1 MTSVER
7 ITTYADLP
15 PEKGYSAT
23 LHGYHEERKT
33 VTTVE
38 EIYDVID
45 AVSSKHENCNGNQSE
60 RKSEKK
66 SVAGGNVKDTRAR
79 GAHDGI
85 TVVRAGSDSS
95 PSNISNSNSNSVP
108 DLGSAPTVTA
118 ASAPVMS
125 KIFGDLLDDEKST
138 RLGALNINNMT
149 VKYRED
155 FNTPVLKSMN
165 LSIPGGTKVGVIGRT
180 GCGKSSLLLALLRLN
195 IITEGDVSVDGE
207 SLLSMDLEHSRRIFS
222 VIPQDPHLFSG
233 TVRFNLDPFAIYSDA
248 EIWSALDSA
257 HIRECVQNDP
267 LGLSKTVEEGGL
279 NFSVGQRQLLSLS
292 RAILRKSKIVLM
304 DEVTASIDYTTDRLI
319 QKTIRTTK
327 SMKDCTIISVAHR
340 LRTVADSDLV
350 VVMETGGTV
359 GEVGAPLDLLNNPL
373 SLFHQFAQETNEF
386 EDILKIASNS
396 MSRSNSGMFS
406 G

>member
-7 ITTYADLP
+7 ITTYADLT

-23 LHGYHEERKT
+23 LHGYHEERKV
-33 VTTVE
+33 VTAVE
-38 EIYDVID
+38 EIHDVNDPAAVISKIENKNEYD
-45 AVSSKHENCNGNQSE
+45 KNN
-60 RKSEKK
+60 
-66 SVAGGNVKDTRAR
+66 AGGTDMKDTN
-79 GAHDGI
+79 
-85 TVVRAGSDSS
+85 GS
-95 PSNISNSNSNSVP
+95 SNIMNIP
-108 DLGSAPTVTA
+108 DLGSATPLN
-118 ASAPVMS
+118 SANTQVMT
-125 KIFGDLLDDEKST
+125 KIFGDLLNDKQST
-138 RLGALNINNMT
+138 RLGALSINNMT

-155 FNTPVLKSMN
+155 YSTPVLKSMS

-207 SLLSMDLEHSRRIFS
+207 SILSMDLEHSRRIFS

-248 EIWSALDSA
+248 EIWAALDSA
-257 HIRECVQNDP
+257 HIRDCVQNDP
-267 LGLSKTVEEGGL
+267 LGLSKSVEEGGL

-350 VVMETGGTV
+350 VVMETGGVV

-396 MSRSNSGMFS
+396 MSRSNSGLFA